1 MCEVRGSFS
10 VFGDAI
16 LDMVFAWPPA
26 KKTLREAVGKPIK
39 PSVLITKTAIL
50 IVPIAPRKDV
60 FMEAYNKTDEFHLWY
75 LCLSL

>member
-50 IVPIAPRKDV
+50 IVRIAPRKDV

-75 LCLSL
+75 LCLPL